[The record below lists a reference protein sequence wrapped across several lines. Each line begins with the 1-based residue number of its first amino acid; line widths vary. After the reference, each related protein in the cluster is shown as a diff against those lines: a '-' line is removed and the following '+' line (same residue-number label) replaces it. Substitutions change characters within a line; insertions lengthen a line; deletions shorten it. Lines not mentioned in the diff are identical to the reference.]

1 MKKITLAL
9 LIGILGFTF
18 GNLNAQ
24 ADMKPELSAVVGYQ
38 FGGHMNFYEGEFRI
52 DNGMNYGFMANV
64 AVRPDQRIEIAYSF
78 MPTTFRFTAEPF
90 AGPNYD
96 SWEGDGTLHYFLIGS
111 HSEYNTGGA
120 LTLFGGGSIGAAWMV
135 VDKAHYTSGLPGT
148 FDVENVA
155 RFAFGFTGGLK
166 IALSE
171 KVGIRLQGRLL
182 MPTYFA
188 GVGFYISPG
197 GSGLSL
203 NSGAVLFQGDFQ
215 GGLYIML

>member
-1 MKKITLAL
+1 MRKITLAL
-9 LIGILGFTF
+9 LIGIISFTF
-18 GNLNAQ
+18 ANLNAQ
-24 ADMKPELSAVVGYQ
+24 NDSKAELSAVVGYQ

-64 AVRPDQRIEIAYSF
+64 LVRHAQRIEFSYSF
-78 MPTTFRFTAEPF
+78 MPTSFKFTPEPF
-90 AGPNYD
+90 AGTGYRP
-96 SWEGDGTLHYFLIGS
+96 WKGDGTLHYFMVGS

-120 LTLFGGGSIGAAWMV
+120 LSLFGGINLGAAWM
-135 VDKAHYTSGLPGT
+135 ATSSAQYTDGTPGNY
-148 FDVENVA
+148 DVEDVV

-166 IALSE
+166 IALGN

-188 GVGFYISPG
+188 GVGFYLGTG

-203 NSGAVLFQGDFQ
+203 NSGAVLFEGDFQ
-215 GGLYIML
+215 GGLYLML